1 MDFDEKL
8 QQMANELWELVKRGK
23 DAIILQSKDIKF
35 DDKKKQFCESYCK
48 LYKEIQDTYMHKS
61 EALDRH
67 KVAAIMIIC
76 VVKIKPLSIQE
87 QSKEF
92 MGNYVLAA
100 DAGFNYMLDELNR
113 VLKDNGM
120 ECIQRYAFPDA
131 LACDTYYYKIFYR
144 NLYYTEKNESWSYNP
159 LELADKLF
167 LLEYITLKEN
177 NVDMKKLKK

>member
-8 QQMANELWELVKRGK
+8 KQMANELWELVKRGK
-23 DAIILQSKDIKF
+23 DAIILQAQDIMF
-35 DDKKKQFCESYCK
+35 EDKGVQFCEFFCNM
-48 LYKEIQDTYMHKS
+48 YKEIQDAYMRKS

-67 KVAAIMIIC
+67 KVAAIMMISVIE
-76 VVKIKPLSIQE
+76 IKPLSIQE
-87 QSKEF
+87 QAREF

-120 ECIQRYAFPDA
+120 ECILRYFFPDA

-177 NVDMKKLKK
+177 NVDMTKLKK